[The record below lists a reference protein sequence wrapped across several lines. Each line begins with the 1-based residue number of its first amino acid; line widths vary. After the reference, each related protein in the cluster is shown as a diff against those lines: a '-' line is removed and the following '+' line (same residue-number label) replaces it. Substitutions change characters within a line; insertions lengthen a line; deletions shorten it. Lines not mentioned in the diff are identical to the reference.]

1 MMAEF
6 KFYNK
11 LDPGGKKKPRYES
24 RKMVL
29 KQT

>member
-1 MMAEF
+1 MAEL

-24 RKMVL
+24 RKIVL
-29 KQT
+29 NQT